1 MNKDETKEQE
11 SFLIQFFYVL
21 SLIIVSERIVHVKLV
36 LYTKCNA
43 LKY

>member
-11 SFLIQFFYVL
+11 SYLIQFFYVL
-21 SLIIVSERIVHVKLV
+21 SLIIVSERLVRVKLV